1 MTSPDEA
8 GRLTPRR
15 TPAQPPITESMRDHA
30 RRNPDSWLYVIDE
43 AFDPA
48 GDVPPWAIVGAYPV
62 NSAGE
67 IVTDFHPNDQYRPSP
82 RALGYPE
89 PEGELEELLQLVRTR
104 HRRADDLPPV
114 VLRSTLFVYA
124 VSPRQ
129 QNLTGFYDKR
139 GRIVVP
145 AYTRRSLVPADW
157 PGTRTLTGK
166 QLLPDLAGHPLAINP
181 GGVVTAVIPVEHLT
195 AVSQQD

>member
-1 MTSPDEA
+1 MSLPDEA

-15 TPAQPPITESMRDHA
+15 TPTQPPITEAMRAHA
-30 RRNPDSWLYVIDE
+30 RENPNSWLYVIDE

-48 GDVPPWAIVGAYPV
+48 GAVPPWAIVGAYPV
-62 NSAGE
+62 NGAGE

-82 RALGYPE
+82 RALGFPE
-89 PEGELEELLQLVRTR
+89 PEGELEELLQLVRAR
-104 HRRADDLPPV
+104 HRPADELPPV
-114 VLRSTLFVYA
+114 VLRSPLFVYA
-124 VSPRQ
+124 VAPEQ

-145 AYTRRSLVPADW
+145 AYTRRSLVPVDW
-157 PGTRTLTGK
+157 PGTRTLSGLE
-166 QLLPDLAGHPLAINP
+166 LLPDLAGHPLAINP

-195 AVSQQD
+195 SAAQWD